1 MSVNFTP
8 EQKEY
13 KDYRTFG
20 TFRMF
25 VLENFPF
32 IAEDFDALTYYQML
46 CKIVEYLKDVIDNN
60 KALQENQIGLLNA
73 FNELQSYV
81 NNYFDNLDVQEE
93 INNKLDTMTENGTLQ
108 EIISY
113 YLKSTAV
120 FGFDNVEKLKQAP
133 NLINGSYAR
142 TYGFYEIND
151 GGDALYKIR
160 NIDASD
166 VVDNMKLIA
175 ISDNLVAELIVTSDF
190 VNIKKL
196 GFNEND
202 TEENITNKINE
213 ILQLPH
219 NFIFRNLNFNINNSL
234 DIKSNTKIRFENC
247 NIKNI
252 NTANRIYI
260 LNISDVENVEITGL
274 NTSLSFN
281 KPETTQQA
289 CIRINNSK
297 NIYVD
302 GFTCSS
308 AGGDGVFLNGKEN
321 KQTENVTVKNCIIDN
336 SRRNGISVVG
346 GVYKCIID
354 NCKITNTIGT
364 LPEYGID
371 LEPWQDGVINDTI
384 IVRNCYF
391 AQNNGGGLDMLF
403 GNKNILI
410 ENNIFDNNGLMS
422 RLKVANGEENYVKN
436 CTIRN
441 NEFKNTTLYLRGTQY
456 AEYSILNNKF
466 DKSKISTD
474 TEPDFVSFVDDIPRS
489 GFVNIIGNVIND
501 TPGNAIN
508 LGGVCNANVKNN
520 MINNCEK
527 MALNIVQSNTIN
539 FEDNIIRNYQMDL
552 NSNET
557 ENAILLK
564 TSSNITMINN
574 KIFKDENLSLN
585 LTNLI
590 NIASTIRKSRFIGN
604 KATKGNYTNMFYV
617 GVTDDNVIL
626 QNNESKTLY
635 NDTTKYLPLASEK
648 YAGMVYNQYNTDHY
662 VPRICLYEDGTY
674 KWKTIIHT

>member
-20 TFRMF
+20 TFKMF

-93 INNKLDTMTENGTLQ
+93 INNKLDTMSENGTLQ

-175 ISDNLVAELIVTSDF
+175 ISDNLVAELIITSDF

-234 DIKSNTKIRFENC
+234 NIKSNTKIRFENC

-252 NTANRIYI
+252 NTANKINI

-289 CIRINNSK
+289 CIKINNSK

-308 AGGDGVFLNGKEN
+308 AGGDGVFLNGNEN

-346 GVYKCIID
+346 GVYRCIID

-371 LEPWQDGVINDTI
+371 LEPWQEGVNNDTI
-384 IVRNCYF
+384 IIRNCYF
-391 AQNNGGGLDMLF
+391 GQNNGGGLDMLF
-403 GNKNILI
+403 GNKNILV
-410 ENNIFDNNGLMS
+410 ENNIFDGNTLMGN
-422 RLKVANGEENYVKN
+422 LKVADGEEYYVKN
-436 CTIRN
+436 CIIRN
-441 NEFKNTTLYLRGTQY
+441 NELINTTLYLRGTQF

-466 DKSKISTD
+466 DKSRLMTD
-474 TEPDFVSFVDDIPRS
+474 TEPDYKTYITDIPRN
-489 GFVNIIGNVIND
+489 GFLNIIGNIIND
-501 TPGNAIN
+501 SQTNAIA
-508 LGGVCNANVKNN
+508 LGGVNNAIVKDNL
-520 MINNCEK
+520 INNCNK
-527 MALNIVQSNTIN
+527 MALTIISSNSVIVEN
-539 FEDNIIRNYQMDL
+539 NIIRNYQMDV

-557 ENAILLK
+557 EFAISVTTTTNLD
-564 TSSNITMINN
+564 MINN
-574 KIFKDENLSLN
+574 KIYKDENLSLN
-585 LTNLI
+585 LNNLI
-590 NIASTIRKSRFIGN
+590 NIAANVKKARIIGN
-604 KATKGNYTNMFYV
+604 SATKGNYTNMFYV
-617 GVTDDNVIL
+617 GITTDGVIL

-635 NDTTKYLPLASEK
+635 NDTTKYLPTASEK
-648 YAGMVYNQYNTDHY
+648 YAGMIYNHYQTDHY
-662 VPRICLYEDGTY
+662 VPRICVNVNGTY
-674 KWKTIIHT
+674 VWKIINYT